1 MDDERLVPTVCPYC
15 ALGCGF
21 YIKIN
26 EGGPMIEYMLDHP
39 TNEGSLCAKGNA
51 SMEIINHPDR
61 LRHPLKKTEAGWSR
75 ISWDEA
81 LATVAGKI
89 GETVRDHGPDALGF
103 LGSAKSTN
111 EENYLFQKM
120 ARTLGSK
127 NVDCC
132 ARRCHSPTIP
142 ALKRALGASCMT
154 NPISDLA
161 NSDCIFVIGS
171 NFAENH
177 PIVARWALRAKDR
190 GAKIV
195 VADPRITPTAWLAD
209 LHLQI
214 KLGTDVAL
222 LNGMMN
228 VIIDEGLWDRKF
240 VADRTVGFEA
250 LADKVAGYTP
260 DKVSGIIG
268 ATPEAIVRA
277 ARIYAGSDS
286 SAIVYSMGIT
296 QHSHGTNN
304 VAACADLALLTGQLG
319 RSGAGLY
326 PLRGQNNV
334 QGACDMGVLAD
345 FYPGSV
351 YVHDPIAVQLIEEAW
366 GTGPLPI
373 GMGMTAEMMPVAA
386 AAGNL
391 RFLYII
397 GEDLVNSDSSSS
409 RGRREL
415 ESLDFMVVQDIFMTD
430 TAEMADLVLPAAAWA
445 EKEGSFTSSERRVQ
459 WSPKALDPPGEAR
472 SDLSTIL
479 DLARL
484 LGLDFD
490 YAGPE
495 EVLAEIGRVVPSYA
509 GISMAR
515 AEERGGVIWPCPF
528 QDHPGTPILHQE
540 GFTAPGG
547 KARIVPVDYLPP
559 AEEATLDYP
568 LLLTTGRE
576 ALHHNAG
583 SMTRRSFSLMKRAPE
598 LFVEVNPLD
607 ADRWSI
613 IADDLVEVETRR
625 GAALARARV
634 TTRQEEGVIF
644 MPFHFPETNMLTSDV
659 IDPEARIPEFKV
671 AACRIGSMKGVI

>member
-1 MDDERLVPTVCPYC
+1 MAEEKLVPTVCPYC

-21 YIKIN
+21 YIKLK
-26 EGGPMIEYMLDHP
+26 EDGPEIEYMLDHP

-51 SMEIINHPDR
+51 SLEIINHPDR
-61 LRHPLKKTEAGWSR
+61 LRHPLKKIEGGWSR
-75 ISWDEA
+75 ITWDEA
-81 LATVAGKI
+81 LSIVAGKI
-89 GETVRDHGPDALGF
+89 EETIKRHGPDALGF

-142 ALKRALGASCMT
+142 ALKRAFGSACMT

-177 PIVARWALRAKDR
+177 PIVARWAMRAKDR
-190 GAKIV
+190 GGRIV
-195 VADPRITPTAWLAD
+195 VADPRLTPTTWLAD

-214 KLGTDVAL
+214 RLGTDVAL
-222 LNGMMN
+222 LNGMMK

-240 VADRTVGFEA
+240 VAERTVGFEE
-250 LADKVAGYTP
+250 LAEMVAGYTLE
-260 DKVSGIIG
+260 KVSEITG
-268 ATPEAIVRA
+268 APPEAIVRA
-277 ARIYAGSDS
+277 ARFYAKSPS

-304 VAACADLALLTGQLG
+304 VSACADLALLCGQLG

-351 YVHDPIAVQLIEEAW
+351 SVHDPGAIRFIEEAW
-366 GTGPLPI
+366 GTSALPM
-373 GMGMTAEMMPVAA
+373 GMGMTAEAMPVAA
-386 AAGNL
+386 AAGDL
-391 RFLYII
+391 RFLYVM

-415 ESLDFMVVQDIFMTD
+415 ENLDFMVVQDIFMTE

-445 EKEGSFTSSERRVQ
+445 EKEGTFTSSERRVQ
-459 WSPKALDPPGEAR
+459 WTYRAFHPPGEAR

-479 DLARL
+479 DLADL

-490 YAGPE
+490 YAATE
-495 EVLAEIGRVVPSYA
+495 DVLAEIGRLVPSYA
-509 GISMAR
+509 GISKER
-515 AEERGGVIWPCPF
+515 AQGIGGVIWPCPHPE
-528 QDHPGTPILHQE
+528 HPGTPILHQE
-540 GFTAPGG
+540 GFSAPEGRG
-547 KARIVPVDYLPP
+547 RIVPMEYLPP
-559 AEEATLDYP
+559 AEETSLDYP
-568 LLLTTGRE
+568 LLLTTGRV

-583 SMTRRSFSLMKRAPE
+583 SMTRRSFSLMKRSPE
-598 LFVEVNPLD
+598 LFVEVNPKD
-607 ADRWSI
+607 ADRWSVI
-613 IADDLVEVETRR
+613 DGDLVEVETRR
-625 GAALARARV
+625 GEAWARARV
-634 TTRQEEGVIF
+634 TPRQEEGVIF
-644 MPFHFPETNMLTSDV
+644 MPFHFPETNLLTSDV

-671 AACRIGSMKGVI
+671 AACRIGKMKGV

>member
-1 MDDERLVPTVCPYC
+1 MVPSVCPYC

-21 YIKIN
+21 YIKIK
-26 EGGPMIEYMLDHP
+26 EGGLGIEYMLDHP

-51 SMEIINHPDR
+51 SLEIINHPDR
-61 LRHPLKKTEAGWSR
+61 LRYPLKKTEAGWSR

-89 GETVRDHGPDALGF
+89 EETLRDHGPDALGF

-111 EENYLFQKM
+111 EENYLLQKM
-120 ARTLGSK
+120 VRTLGSK
-127 NVDCC
+127 NIDCC

-222 LNGMMN
+222 LNGMMK
-228 VIIDEGLWDRKF
+228 VIIDEGLWDRNF
-240 VADRTVGFEA
+240 VGERTVGFEA

-260 DKVSGIIG
+260 EKVSEITG
-268 ATPEAIVRA
+268 APPEAIVRA
-277 ARIYAGSDS
+277 ARIYARSDS

-304 VAACADLALLTGQLG
+304 VAACADLALLSGQLG

-351 YVHDPIAVQLIEEAW
+351 SVHDREAIQLIEEAW
-366 GTGPLPI
+366 GTSGLPI
-373 GMGMTAEMMPVAA
+373 GMGMTAETMPVAA
-386 AAGNL
+386 ASGNL

-415 ESLDFMVVQDIFMTD
+415 ECLDFMVVQDIFMTD

-445 EKEGSFTSSERRVQ
+445 EKEGTYTSSERRVQ

-472 SDLSTIL
+472 SDLSAIL
-479 DLARL
+479 GLAGL

-495 EVLAEIGRVVPSYA
+495 DVLAEIGGVLPSYA
-509 GISMAR
+509 GISVGR

-528 QDHPGTPILHQE
+528 PEHPGTPILHQE
-540 GFTAPGG
+540 AFSAPAGR
-547 KARIVPVDYLPP
+547 ARIVPIDYIPP

-576 ALHHNAG
+576 ALHYNAG
-583 SMTRRSFSLMKRAPE
+583 SMTRRSFSLMKRSPE

-607 ADRWSI
+607 ADRWGI
-613 IADDLVEVETRR
+613 VDGDLVEVETRR
-625 GAALARARV
+625 GGAWARARV

-644 MPFHFPETNMLTSDV
+644 MPFHFPETNRLTSDV

-671 AACRIGSMKGVI
+671 AACRIGKMKGV